1 MPIHFLQPGFLQMSD
16 IVVQYEDHMGDD
28 LAVVNAAKVSF
39 GKRSEWANV
48 EEMWVAPFIG
58 ESRLEMAPSVKGILR
73 DGDVR
78 LINYLARGC
87 TVKDWDAILAE
98 IILDKPTA
106 YALADTINHYRDM
119 PLHKSPFNH
128 CYARFH
134 VTAPIFVARQ
144 LVKHEYMPWNE
155 ISGRYVE
162 FEADFFQPHTFRAKA
177 DNKKQGS
184 GEELNAI
191 KSAILQDIFDDAHQH
206 AYESYKE
213 ALLHGL
219 CEEQAR
225 SLLPLDTQ
233 TQWVWSGSVGAI
245 SKMCKLRL
253 APDAQYESRLVAEAI
268 SKEMSKLY
276 PIAWAALMTNGRAA
290 Y

>member
-1 MPIHFLQPGFLQMSD
+1 MHIVFLQPGFLQMSD
-16 IVVQYEDHMGDD
+16 IVVQYEDSMGDD
-28 LAVVNAAKVSF
+28 LAVVNSAKVSF
-39 GKRSEWANV
+39 GKRSEWEWV
-48 EEMWVAPFIG
+48 ESGVKAFG
-58 ESRLEMAPSVKGILR
+58 NESHQKLAA
-73 DGDVR
+73 GDVR

-128 CYARFH
+128 CYARFN

-191 KSAILQDIFDDAHQH
+191 KSAILQEIFDDAHQH
-206 AYESYKE
+206 AYEAYKE